1 VATVRLHR
9 AFGGLFPGAP
19 TVVTVDGAT
28 VGELI
33 DALDA
38 RWPGMADRLRV
49 PYGPLRVNIRVFV
62 DRDLAELATPV
73 GPASV
78 VHVLLATAGG

>member
-1 VATVRLHR
+1 MATIRLHR
-9 AFGGLFPGAP
+9 ALGGLFPGAP
-19 TVVTVDGAT
+19 SVVTAEGAN

-49 PYGPLRVNIRVFV
+49 PHGPLRVNIRVFV
-62 DRDLAELATPV
+62 DRDLAELTTPV
-73 GPASV
+73 APGSV